1 MCNRLILG
9 KSEESLQLWNK
20 YLAEQEDSL
29 GVESSVFV
37 DFGLF
42 GFIDRD
48 DGFKRPVDLPKF
60 ERTDLANAPHAIGM
74 FGL

>member
-9 KSEESLQLWNK
+9 ESEESLQLWNK

-29 GVESSVFV
+29 GVESPLLV

-48 DGFKRPVDLPKF
+48 DGFKRPVDLPNF
-60 ERTDLANAPHAIGM
+60 ERADLADAPHAIGM